1 MVAILASRHP
11 QRLLVAYIVAGL
23 AFGLVVRTLVGRRRP
38 SRAGRWRP
46 RRFRLLA
53 AVVVLPLVN

>member
-46 RRFRLLA
+46 ASA
-53 AVVVLPLVN
+53 ASGYSPPW